1 VTEGSGR
8 RGPGNPQ
15 AVPRSDKEAPQG
27 GAPVGRAPLPPARV
41 TVLGP
46 GGVGG
51 LLAGLL
57 ARRGDRV
64 TCLAPPA
71 TAAHLAANG
80 LELRSPALG
89 DARVA
94 VEAATRLDHPVDVCF
109 VTVKAAQLG
118 AAVEA
123 VPAGA
128 LGDGLVV
135 PFLNGIDHVA
145 WLRGRYPPDQV
156 VAGTIRVESTRVG
169 PGVIEHA
176 SPFAVVELAAG
187 KAPRVRVEEL
197 AARLAETGLDVT
209 VRDDEATT
217 LWSKLAVLAPIALV
231 TTWTA
236 APFGEARAGH
246 RDELAAVTH
255 EIARAAR
262 ADGVELDPAAI
273 LAIIDQFPD
282 GHRSSMQKDA
292 TAGRP
297 IELDAIG
304 GTILR
309 AADRAGTGAPVT
321 ARLVADLR
329 ERFG

>member
-1 VTEGSGR
+1 MTEGSR
-8 RGPGNPQ
+8 
-15 AVPRSDKEAPQG
+15 V
-27 GAPVGRAPLPPARV
+27 PLPPARV
-41 TVLGP
+41 AVLGP
-46 GGVGG
+46 GGVGA
-51 LLAGLL
+51 LLAALL

-64 TCLAPPA
+64 TCVAPPA

-94 VEAATRLDHPVDVCF
+94 VGAASRLDHPVDALF
-109 VTVKAAQLG
+109 VTVKAAQLE

-123 VPAGA
+123 VPAEA

-156 VAGTIRVESTRVG
+156 VAGTIRVESTRVA
-169 PGVIEHA
+169 PGVVEHA

-187 KAPRVRVEEL
+187 KAPRARVEEL

-236 APFGEARAGH
+236 APFGEARAG
-246 RDELAAVTH
+246 RWDEVAAVTR
-255 EIARAAR
+255 EIVRAAR
-262 ADGVELDPAAI
+262 ADGVDLDEAATVAI
-273 LAIIDQFPD
+273 LERVPD
-282 GHRSSMQKDA
+282 GMRSSMQKDA
-292 TAGRP
+292 AAGRP

-309 AADRAGTGAPVT
+309 AADRAGTDAPVT
-321 ARLVADLR
+321 ARLVAALR

>member
-1 VTEGSGR
+1 MSPT
-8 RGPGNPQ
+8 P
-15 AVPRSDKEAPQG
+15 
-27 GAPVGRAPLPPARV
+27 PLPPARV
-41 TVLGP
+41 AVLGP

-57 ARRGDRV
+57 ARRGDQV

-71 TAAHLAANG
+71 TAAHLAAHG

-89 DARVA
+89 DARVR
-94 VEAATRLDHPVDVCF
+94 VEAASRLEHPVDVLF
-109 VTVKAAQLG
+109 VTVKATQLA

-145 WLRGRYPPDQV
+145 WLRQRYPPDQV

-176 SPFAVVELAAG
+176 SPFAVVELAA
-187 KAPRVRVEEL
+187 ATSPRDRRDRVEEL

-209 VRDDEATT
+209 VRDDEAATM
-217 LWSKLAVLAPIALV
+217 WSKLAVLAPIALV
-231 TTWTA
+231 TTWAA

-246 RDELAAVTH
+246 WDEVVAVAH
-255 EIARAAR
+255 EIVAAAT
-262 ADGVELDPAAI
+262 ADEVELDPAAVVAL
-273 LAIIDQFPD
+273 LARVPD
-282 GHRSSMQKDA
+282 GMRSSMQKDA
-292 TAGRP
+292 AAGRP

-309 AADRAGTGAPVT
+309 AAGRAGTNAPVT
-321 ARLVADLR
+321 ARLVAGLR
-329 ERFG
+329 ERSG

>member
-1 VTEGSGR
+1 MSPAGQA
-8 RGPGNPQ
+8 PG
-15 AVPRSDKEAPQG
+15 
-27 GAPVGRAPLPPARV
+27 PLPPARV
-41 TVLGP
+41 AVLGP

-57 ARRGDRV
+57 ARRGDQV

-89 DARVA
+89 DARVR
-94 VEAATRLDHPVDVCF
+94 VEAASRLEHPVDVCF
-109 VTVKAAQLG
+109 VTVKAGQLA

-128 LGDGLVV
+128 LGHGLVV

-145 WLRGRYPPDQV
+145 WLRRRYPPGQV
-156 VAGTIRVESTRVG
+156 VAATIRVESTRVG

-176 SPFAVVELAAG
+176 SPFAMVELAAG
-187 KAPRVRVEEL
+187 PAPRDRVEEL

-209 VRDDEATT
+209 VSDDEAATM
-217 LWSKLAVLAPIALV
+217 WSKLAVLAPIALV
-231 TTWTA
+231 TTWTG

-246 RDELAAVTH
+246 RDEAVAVAGEIVAAAT
-255 EIARAAR
+255 
-262 ADGVELDPAAI
+262 ADGVELDEASIVAMLDRVPGAM
-273 LAIIDQFPD
+273 
-282 GHRSSMQKDA
+282 RSSMQKDA
-292 TAGRP
+292 AAGRP
-297 IELDAIG
+297 LELDAIG

-309 AADRAGTGAPVT
+309 AADRAGTPAPVT
-321 ARLVADLR
+321 ARLVADLQSR
-329 ERFG
+329 HG

>member
-1 VTEGSGR
+1 V
-8 RGPGNPQ
+8 
-15 AVPRSDKEAPQG
+15 A
-27 GAPVGRAPLPPARV
+27 
-41 TVLGP
+41 VLGP

-51 LLAGLL
+51 LVAALL

-71 TAAHLAANG
+71 TAAHLAAHG
-80 LELRSPALG
+80 LELHSQALG
-89 DARVA
+89 DVRVE
-94 VEAATRLDHPVDVCF
+94 VEAASRLDHPVDVCF
-109 VTVKAAQLG
+109 VTVKATQLE

-123 VPAGA
+123 VPADA

-145 WLRGRYPPDQV
+145 WLRGRYPPEQV
-156 VAGTIRVESTRVG
+156 ATGTIRIESTRVG
-169 PGVIEHA
+169 PGLVEHA

-187 KAPRVRVEEL
+187 KAPRDRVE
-197 AARLAETGLDVT
+197 AVAGRLAETGLDVT

-246 RDELAAVTH
+246 WDDVTGVLH
-255 EIARAAR
+255 EIVLAAR
-262 ADGVELDPAAI
+262 ADGVELDEPAVAAI
-273 LAIIDQFPD
+273 LDKVPDQM
-282 GHRSSMQKDA
+282 RSSMQKDA
-292 TAGRP
+292 AAGRP

-304 GTILR
+304 GAVLR
-309 AADRAGTGAPVT
+309 AAARAGTDAPVT

>member
-1 VTEGSGR
+1 VS
-8 RGPGNPQ
+8 
-15 AVPRSDKEAPQG
+15 
-27 GAPVGRAPLPPARV
+27 LPPARV
-41 TVLGP
+41 AVLGP

-51 LLAGLL
+51 LVAALL
-57 ARRGDRV
+57 ARRGDQV
-64 TCLAPPA
+64 ACLAPPA

-109 VTVKAAQLG
+109 VTVKAAQLE

-123 VPAGA
+123 VPPET

-176 SPFAVVELAAG
+176 SPFAVVELAVG
-187 KAPRVRVEEL
+187 RTPRARVEEL
-197 AARLAETGLDVT
+197 GARLAETGLDVT
-209 VRDDEATT
+209 VRDDEAAT
-217 LWSKLAVLAPIALV
+217 LWSKLAVLAPIALL

-236 APFGEARAGH
+236 APIGEARTRH
-246 RDELAAVTH
+246 RDELVAVAH
-255 EIARAAR
+255 EIVLAAR
-262 ADGVELDPAAI
+262 GNGVDLDETATVA
-273 LAIIDQFPD
+273 LLGQVPD
-282 GHRSSMQKDA
+282 GMRSSMQKDA
-292 TAGRP
+292 AAGRP

-304 GTILR
+304 GAILR
-309 AADRAGTGAPVT
+309 AAARAGTDAPVT
-321 ARLVADLR
+321 ARLVANLQAR
-329 ERFG
+329 YG

>member
-1 VTEGSGR
+1 MVNDR
-8 RGPGNPQ
+8 
-15 AVPRSDKEAPQG
+15 
-27 GAPVGRAPLPPARV
+27 LPPARV
-41 TVLGP
+41 AVLGP

-51 LLAGLL
+51 LLAALL
-57 ARRGDRV
+57 ARRGDQV
-64 TCLAPPA
+64 TCLARPA

-80 LELRSPALG
+80 LELRSAAFG

-94 VEAATRLDHPVDVCF
+94 VEAASRLEHPVDALL
-109 VTVKAAQLG
+109 VTVKAAQLE

-123 VPAGA
+123 VPAEA

-156 VAGTIRVESTRVG
+156 VAGTIRVESTRVA

-187 KAPRVRVEEL
+187 KAPRGRVEEL
-197 AARLAETGLDVT
+197 GARLAETGLDVT

-231 TTWTA
+231 TTSA
-236 APFGEARAGH
+236 EASFGEARAG
-246 RDELAAVTH
+246 RWEEAVAVAH
-255 EIARAAR
+255 EIVAAAR
-262 ADGVELDPAAI
+262 ADGVELDEAAI
-273 LAIIDQFPD
+273 VGVLDRIPD
-282 GHRSSMQKDA
+282 GMRSSMQKDA
-292 TAGRP
+292 AAGRP

-309 AADRAGTGAPVT
+309 AADRAGTDAPVT

>member
-1 VTEGSGR
+1 MVNDR
-8 RGPGNPQ
+8 
-15 AVPRSDKEAPQG
+15 
-27 GAPVGRAPLPPARV
+27 LPPARV
-41 TVLGP
+41 AVLGP

-51 LLAGLL
+51 LLAALL
-57 ARRGDRV
+57 ARRGDQV

-80 LELRSPALG
+80 LELRSDAFG

-94 VEAATRLDHPVDVCF
+94 VEAASRLEHPVDALL
-109 VTVKAAQLG
+109 VTVKAAQLEV
-118 AAVEA
+118 AVGA
-123 VPAGA
+123 VPAEA

-156 VAGTIRVESTRVG
+156 AAGTIRVESTRVA

-187 KAPRVRVEEL
+187 KAPRGRVEEL
-197 AARLAETGLDVT
+197 GARLAETGLDVT

-231 TTWTA
+231 TTA
-236 APFGEARAGH
+236 AEASFGEARAG
-246 RDELAAVTH
+246 RWEEAVAVAH
-255 EIARAAR
+255 EIVAAAR
-262 ADGVELDPAAI
+262 ADGVELDEAAI
-273 LAIIDQFPD
+273 VGVLDRIPD
-282 GHRSSMQKDA
+282 GMRSSMQKDA
-292 TAGRP
+292 AAGRP

-309 AADRAGTGAPVT
+309 AADRAGTDAPVT
-321 ARLVADLR
+321 ARLVAGLR

>member
-1 VTEGSGR
+1 MTEG
-8 RGPGNPQ
+8 N
-15 AVPRSDKEAPQG
+15 
-27 GAPVGRAPLPPARV
+27 RAPLPPARV
-41 TVLGP
+41 AVLGP

-51 LLAGLL
+51 LLAALL

-71 TAAHLAANG
+71 TAARLAAGG

-89 DARVA
+89 DVRVA
-94 VEAATRLDHPVDVCF
+94 VEAATRLDHPVDVLF
-109 VTVKAAQLG
+109 VTVKAAQLE

-123 VPAGA
+123 VPAGT
-128 LGDGLVV
+128 LGHGLVV

-145 WLRGRYPPDQV
+145 WLRERYPPDQV
-156 VAGTIRVESTRVG
+156 VAGTIRVESTRLG

-187 KAPRVRVEEL
+187 KAPRARVEEL
-197 AARLAETGLDVT
+197 GARLAETGLDVT

-273 LAIIDQFPD
+273 LAILDQLPD
-282 GHRSSMQKDA
+282 GMRSSMQKDA
-292 TAGRP
+292 AAGRP

-309 AADRAGTGAPVT
+309 AADRAGTQAPVT
-321 ARLVADLR
+321 AGLVADLQ

>member
-1 VTEGSGR
+1 MTSTI
-8 RGPGNPQ
+8 
-15 AVPRSDKEAPQG
+15 
-27 GAPVGRAPLPPARV
+27 LPPARV
-41 TVLGP
+41 AVLGP

-51 LLAGLL
+51 LVAALL

-71 TAAHLAANG
+71 TAAHLAADG

-89 DARVA
+89 DARVT

-109 VTVKAAQLG
+109 LTVKATQLT

-123 VPAGA
+123 VPAEA

-176 SPFAVVELAAG
+176 SPFAMVELAVG
-187 KAPRVRVEEL
+187 KAPRARVEEL
-197 AARLAETGLDVT
+197 GARLAETGLDVT
-209 VRDDEATT
+209 VRDDEAAT
-217 LWSKLAVLAPIALV
+217 LWSKLAVLAPVALV

-236 APFGEARAGH
+236 ASFGEARAAHWAEVQGV
-246 RDELAAVTH
+246 AH
-255 EIARAAR
+255 EVVEAAR
-262 ADGVELDPAAI
+262 ADGVELDEAAVVAI
-273 LAIIDQFPD
+273 LEQIP
-282 GHRSSMQKDA
+282 GVMRSSMQKDA
-292 TAGRP
+292 AAGRP

-304 GTILR
+304 GAILR
-309 AADRAGTGAPVT
+309 GAARAGVDAPVT
-321 ARLVADLR
+321 GRLVAALGVR
-329 ERFG
+329 

>member
-1 VTEGSGR
+1 V
-8 RGPGNPQ
+8 
-15 AVPRSDKEAPQG
+15 AD
-27 GAPVGRAPLPPARV
+27 PLPPARV
-41 TVLGP
+41 AVLGP

-51 LLAGLL
+51 LLAALL

-71 TAAHLAANG
+71 TAAHLAADG

-109 VTVKAAQLG
+109 VTVKATQLG

-187 KAPRVRVEEL
+187 KAPRARVEEL
-197 AARLAETGLDVT
+197 GARLAETGLDVT
-209 VRDDEATT
+209 VRDDEATA

-273 LAIIDQFPD
+273 LAI
-282 GHRSSMQKDA
+282 
-292 TAGRP
+292 
-297 IELDAIG
+297 LDR
-304 GTILR
+304 LR
-309 AADRAGTGAPVT
+309 ARRALTPHFRPG
-321 ARLVADLR
+321 RQVA
-329 ERFG
+329 

>member
-1 VTEGSGR
+1 M
-8 RGPGNPQ
+8 
-15 AVPRSDKEAPQG
+15 SD
-27 GAPVGRAPLPPARV
+27 PLPPARV
-41 TVLGP
+41 AVLGP

-51 LLAGLL
+51 LLAALL
-57 ARRGDRV
+57 ARRGDQV

-71 TAAHLAANG
+71 TAAHLAGHG

-94 VEAATRLDHPVDVCF
+94 VEAASRLEHPVDAVL
-109 VTVKAAQLG
+109 VTVKAAQLE

-123 VPAGA
+123 VPAGS

-176 SPFAVVELAAG
+176 SPFAVVELAVG
-187 KAPRVRVEEL
+187 KAPRERVQEL
-197 AARLAETGLDVT
+197 GARLAETGLDVT
-209 VRDDEATT
+209 VRDDEAAT

-231 TTWTA
+231 TTWA
-236 APFGEARAGH
+236 EARAGH
-246 RDELAAVTH
+246 WEEAVAVASEIVAAAT
-255 EIARAAR
+255 
-262 ADGVELDPAAI
+262 ADGVELDEQAI
-273 LAIIDQFPD
+273 VGLLERVPD
-282 GHRSSMQKDA
+282 GMRSSMQKDA
-292 TAGRP
+292 AAGRP

-309 AADRAGTGAPVT
+309 AADRAGTEAPVT
-321 ARLVADLR
+321 ARLVAGLR
-329 ERFG
+329 ERSG

>member
-1 VTEGSGR
+1 M
-8 RGPGNPQ
+8 
-15 AVPRSDKEAPQG
+15 SD
-27 GAPVGRAPLPPARV
+27 PLPPARV
-41 TVLGP
+41 AVLGP
-46 GGVGG
+46 GGIGG
-51 LLAGLL
+51 LLAALL
-57 ARRGDRV
+57 ARRGDQV

-71 TAAHLAANG
+71 TAAHLAGHG

-94 VEAATRLDHPVDVCF
+94 VQAASRLEHPVDAVL
-109 VTVKAAQLG
+109 VTVKAAQLE

-123 VPAGA
+123 VPAGV

-156 VAGTIRVESTRVG
+156 VAGTIRVESTRVA

-187 KAPRVRVEEL
+187 KAPRDRVEEL

-231 TTWTA
+231 TTSA
-236 APFGEARAGH
+236 EASFGEARAG
-246 RDELAAVTH
+246 RWEEAVAVAH
-255 EIARAAR
+255 EIVAAAR
-262 ADGVELDPAAI
+262 GDGVELDEAAI
-273 LAIIDQFPD
+273 VGVLDRIPD
-282 GHRSSMQKDA
+282 GMRSSMQKDA
-292 TAGRP
+292 AAGRP

-309 AADRAGTGAPVT
+309 AADRAGTDAPVT

-329 ERFG
+329 ARHG